1 MNYLVGGLVLDADD
15 KPRVRIRF
23 SDGREVTATY
33 IGTFGYNHTFRTDA
47 GGELRLSNHFMH
59 LKDIRVT
66 REA

>member
-23 SDGREVTATY
+23 SDGRELTAT
-33 IGTFGYNHTFRTDA
+33 TFGYNHTFRTDA